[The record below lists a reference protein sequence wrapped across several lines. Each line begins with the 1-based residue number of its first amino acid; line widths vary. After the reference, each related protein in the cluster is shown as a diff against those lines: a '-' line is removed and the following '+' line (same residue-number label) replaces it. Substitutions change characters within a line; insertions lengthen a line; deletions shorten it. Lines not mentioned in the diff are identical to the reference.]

1 MTFQSVHAGRIWD
14 DLYTVLIPD
23 FLTRNTDYI
32 RKFGVPSSG
41 DKKVDAMMGNNLTLV
56 KIPIIK
62 ILEYFDTGMEVQI
75 PNRSDMLAIHKNI
88 ELYLDE
94 WRAHIRFDINS
105 SASQHKQLILN
116 LEKLSKLIYD
126 KANGKE
132 VITSLFSLKD
142 FGIVNPI
149 QASQEQ
155 KREVVKPDYQGI
167 GELLRPKIKRERY

>member
-1 MTFQSVHAGRIWD
+1 MLF
-14 DLYTVLIPD
+14 
-23 FLTRNTDYI
+23 
-32 RKFGVPSSG
+32 
-41 DKKVDAMMGNNLTLV
+41 
-56 KIPIIK
+56 
-62 ILEYFDTGMEVQI
+62 
-75 PNRSDMLAIHKNI
+75 RS
-88 ELYLDE
+88 
-94 WRAHIRFDINS
+94 
-105 SASQHKQLILN
+105 N